1 MQLPALSPIQ
11 DRGIKKRVTSPTG
24 NSGNSRKC
32 GLPKLKIEIFGHAG
46 EDVCELEQSKFLF
59 IFTDKTVMVDGQ
71 KIDSYNELVR
81 LAGTDEYR
89 NRKFIEVVLLPTVVG
104 G

>member
-1 MQLPALSPIQ
+1 
-11 DRGIKKRVTSPTG
+11 
-24 NSGNSRKC
+24 
-32 GLPKLKIEIFGHAG
+32 
-46 EDVCELEQSKFLF
+46 LEQSKFLF

-71 KIDSYNELVR
+71 KIDSYDELVR

>member
-1 MQLPALSPIQ
+1 MKKTVIPPAS
-11 DRGIKKRVTSPTG
+11 
-24 NSGNSRKC
+24 NSEDARKH
-32 GLPKLKIEIFGHAG
+32 GLPKLTIEFFGHAG
-46 EDVCELEQSKFLF
+46 EDVSELEQSKFLF

-71 KIDSYNELVR
+71 KIDSYDELVR